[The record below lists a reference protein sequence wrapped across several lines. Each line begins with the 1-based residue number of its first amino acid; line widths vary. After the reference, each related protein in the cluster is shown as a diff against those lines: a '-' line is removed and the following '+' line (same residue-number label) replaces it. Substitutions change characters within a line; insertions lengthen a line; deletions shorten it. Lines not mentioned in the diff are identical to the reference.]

1 MVTLSDSDA
10 NSDKGQDKE
19 EKPEQVTPPAVPAQ
33 TQQPPAPKTTPPAVP
48 AQTQQPPAPKTPPP
62 PTTTKISRDPD
73 KRNFFKMIVGVS
85 AAFTLIPF
93 IPGGIFLT
101 AQVGGGVDP
110 FRQRLANTS
119 DLKPNSSMNFI
130 YPKTGNPD
138 KDNDPFRQF
147 ILLRLPED
155 TAREEGTEFKA
166 YSQVCVHLWCLW
178 RFVPAKESTPGL
190 LACPCHGSMYDP
202 VTGIAICGPAA
213 LQTPPNDTLPELKL
227 EINNEG
233 EIFGVELFGDL
244 GLGRTTDRKPV
255 LSIDCLG

>member
-19 EKPEQVTPPAVPAQ
+19 EKP
-33 TQQPPAPKTTPPAVP
+33 QPVTPPAVP

-62 PTTTKISRDPD
+62 PTTTKINRDPD
-73 KRNFFKMIVGVS
+73 KRNFFKMIVGLS
-85 AAFTLIPF
+85 AAFTLIPL

-101 AQVGGGVDP
+101 AQVGGGVAP
-110 FRQRLANTS
+110 VRQRLANAS

-147 ILLRLPED
+147 ILVRLPED
-155 TAREEGTEFKA
+155 IAREEGTEFKA

-178 RFVPAKESTPGL
+178 RFVPAKKETPTEEETPAL

-202 VTGIAICGPAA
+202 VTGIAVCGPAA
-213 LQTPPNDTLPELKL
+213 LQAPPSDTLPELDL
-227 EINNEG
+227 EVNNETG
-233 EIFGVELFGDL
+233 EIFGVKLVGDL
-244 GLGRTTDRKPV
+244 GLGRTTDRKAAKPAV
-255 LSIDCLG
+255 DINCLG

>member
-1 MVTLSDSDA
+1 VIPLSD
-10 NSDKGQDKE
+10 NGGNGDKVQNKE
-19 EKPEQVTPPAVPAQ
+19 EKPPQVTPPAVP
-33 TQQPPAPKTTPPAVP
+33 TQS
-48 AQTQQPPAPKTPPP
+48 QQPPAPKTPPP
-62 PTTTKISRDPD
+62 APKTPPPTTTKISKDPD

-85 AAFTLIPF
+85 AAFTLIPL

-101 AQVGGGVDP
+101 AQVGGGVEP

-119 DLKPNSSMNFI
+119 DLKPNSGMNFI

-147 ILLRLPED
+147 ILLRLSED
-155 TAREEGTEFKA
+155 LAKAEGTAFKA

-178 RFVPAKESTPGL
+178 QYVPANESTPGL

-213 LQTPPNDTLPELKL
+213 LQSPPNDTLPELKL
-227 EINNEG
+227 EIDNEG
-233 EIFGVELFGDL
+233 EIFGVELVGDL
-244 GLGRTTDRKPV
+244 GLGRTTDRKPAF
-255 LSIDCLG
+255 SIDCLG

>member
-1 MVTLSDSDA
+1 MVPLSNSGGDSDKA
-10 NSDKGQDKE
+10 QNKE
-19 EKPEQVTPPAVPAQ
+19 EKPQPVIPPAVPAQ
-33 TQQPPAPKTTPPAVP
+33 TQQPPAPKT
-48 AQTQQPPAPKTPPP
+48 PP

-85 AAFTLIPF
+85 AAFTLIPL

-110 FRQRLANTS
+110 FRQRLANTR
-119 DLKPNSSMNFI
+119 DLKPDSSMNFI

-138 KDNDPFRQF
+138 KDNDPFRQY
-147 ILLRLPED
+147 ILLRLSED
-155 TAREEGTEFKA
+155 MAKAEGTEFKA

-178 RFVPAKESTPGL
+178 QYVPAKGSTPGL

-227 EINNEG
+227 EIDNEG
-233 EIFGVELFGDL
+233 EIFGVELIGDL
-244 GLGRTTDRKPV
+244 GLGRTTDRKPAF
-255 LSIDCLG
+255 SFDCLG